1 MLTAEFRPGG
11 IQSVGQTIRRVGC
24 QYVVGQIET
33 LMVDD
38 RLLSNQVEMISR
50 HTERTRFRTGCSKP
64 RTMSIPI
71 L

>member
-1 MLTAEFRPGG
+1 MLTAELRADG
-11 IQSVGQTIRRVGC
+11 IQFVGQTIRRVRR
-24 QYVVGQIET
+24 QNVVGQIET
-33 LMVDD
+33 IMVYD

-50 HTERTRFRTGCSKP
+50 HAERTRFQTGCSRP

>member
-1 MLTAEFRPGG
+1 
-11 IQSVGQTIRRVGC
+11 
-24 QYVVGQIET
+24 
-33 LMVDD
+33 MVYD

-50 HTERTRFRTGCSKP
+50 HAERTRFQTGCSRP